1 MNSKAQNSNLIFP
14 TASRSLFNCFLISC
28 VTHMISL
35 ISLLFSYTFPFLY
48 LSCYRTLYNLYLN
61 PNLLKILLNYTYT
74 IPKVI
79 TLHIYI
85 LTSCLTFFI
94 HFYLSLLLFLFS
106 FIHFYLLYLSFM
118 HFYLTFLLFLHIVLL
133 CPNRSYYIWLF
144 HTTLLTVNI
153 ASYQA
158 TVFQLSILL
167 LLVFFLG
174 FEVFI

>member
-1 MNSKAQNSNLIFP
+1 MIL
-14 TASRSLFNCFLISC
+14 LIS
-28 VTHMISL
+28 ISFP
-35 ISLLFSYTFPFLY
+35 IPFCSLH
-48 LSCYRTLYNLYLN
+48 LSFHSFILSFYRTLYNLYLN
-61 PNLLKILLNYTYT
+61 PNLLKILSNYIYT

-79 TLHIYI
+79 TLHTYI
-85 LTSCLTFFI
+85 LTSCLIFFT
-94 HFYLSLLLFLFS
+94 HFYLSIFLFLFS

-118 HFYLTFLLFLHIVLL
+118 HFYLTFLLFLYIVLL

-158 TVFQLSILL
+158 TVSQLSILF

>member
-1 MNSKAQNSNLIFP
+1 MIL
-14 TASRSLFNCFLISC
+14 LIS
-28 VTHMISL
+28 ISFP
-35 ISLLFSYTFPFLY
+35 IPFCSLH
-48 LSCYRTLYNLYLN
+48 LSFHSFILSFYRTLYNLYLN
-61 PNLLKILLNYTYT
+61 PNLLKILSNYIYT

-85 LTSCLTFFI
+85 LTY
-94 HFYLSLLLFLFS
+94 FYLFLLLFLFS
-106 FIHFYLLYLSFM
+106 FIHFYLLYFSFM
-118 HFYLTFLLFLHIVLL
+118 HFHLTFLLFLHIVLL

-158 TVFQLSILL
+158 TVPQLSILL